1 MLSEEFALVT
11 GTNRGIGQSIVK
23 SLLRDGYSV
32 FAHARKKS
40 AAFEMQCE
48 KLAKQYGKQ
57 VIPVYFD
64 LALED
69 SIKIGV
75 KEIQN
80 YGKKLTVLVN
90 NAGIVGSVNLFTMTR
105 MSEIREVY
113 ETNVFGTLLL
123 TQYISRMMIRNKKG
137 NIVQIVSCAAL
148 DGDTGMIAYASSKG
162 ALVSATKR
170 LAIELGEFGIRVN
183 AVAPGLTDTDMG
195 NMMQAQ
201 LEQQTLA
208 RTVIERKAKTE
219 EIADMVA
226 FLCSPRAS
234 YITGQ
239 IFRVDGGMLK

>member
-1 MLSEEFALVT
+1 M
-11 GTNRGIGQSIVK
+11 
-23 SLLRDGYSV
+23 
-32 FAHARKKS
+32 
-40 AAFEMQCE
+40 
-48 KLAKQYGKQ
+48 
-57 VIPVYFD
+57 
-64 LALED
+64 ED

-201 LEQQTLA
+201 LEQQTWHEQL
-208 RTVIERKAKTE
+208 
-219 EIADMVA
+219 
-226 FLCSPRAS
+226 
-234 YITGQ
+234 
-239 IFRVDGGMLK
+239 